1 MALTDPR
8 PGAETPP
15 ETGHAGPGPAVRRA
29 LAHPS
34 VFQARWAPAFWT
46 ITGVLSLA
54 VNIILIVVL
63 VTLGRELFAL
73 KELLS
78 GQLIGGLY
86 DNFVAMDAAVIE
98 TTILVEET
106 ITVDDT
112 IFVNDSIPVIFEL
125 DIAQRTN
132 VRLVEDTAI
141 TDAVVNLNTPSL
153 AIFNAPTDI
162 LLPVDTL
169 LPIRLNLTVPVSQ
182 TVPISLTVPIHL
194 EVPISLTV
202 PVSIPLAETELHGP
216 FVGLQEVVSPYRD
229 LLLATPDSWEA
240 IACEAGR
247 LLCWIFRAFALR

>member
-1 MALTDPR
+1 MMNSTQEPLR
-8 PGAETPP
+8 PDKAEIPPAGGGANP
-15 ETGHAGPGPAVRRA
+15 VRRV
-29 LAHPS
+29 LSHPA

-63 VTLGRELFAL
+63 ATLGRELFAL

-78 GQLIGGLY
+78 GQLIGGLHE
-86 DNFVAMDAAVIE
+86 NFVAMDNATIE
-98 TTILVEET
+98 TTVL
-106 ITVDDT
+106 VDDT
-112 IFVNDSIPVIFEL
+112 IIVDDVILVHDTIPVVFDL

-162 LLPVDTL
+162 LLPADTL

-202 PVSIPLAETELHGP
+202 PVSIPLAETELHEP
-216 FVGLQEVVSPYRD
+216 FVGLQEVVSPYRE
-229 LLLATPDSWEA
+229 LLLAAPDSWEA
-240 IACEAGR
+240 MACEAGR
-247 LLCWIFRAFALR
+247 LLCWLFSR